1 MLRKAYSS
9 LIPSP
14 KSSDSICAQEMPS
27 ESTWLMAVA
36 SGVGT
41 PYCLPSATTAS
52 VVGTPSAT
60 PLLTLVASSTLN
72 PLPKLDPNV

>member
-9 LIPSP
+9 LMPSP

-27 ESTWLMAVA
+27 ESTWLMA
-36 SGVGT
+36 VGT